1 MSDSQ
6 EHHERDGTVS
16 DLGEEQKTEG
26 QGQEVTHPAL
36 AECWQ
41 QSKGCA
47 LSLGLRMAHQLLL
60 AQEPWGTIGSHLRL
74 RVQGAGP

>member
-6 EHHERDGTVS
+6 EHRGWDSTVS

-36 AECWQ
+36 AECRQ
-41 QSKGCA
+41 QSKECA
-47 LSLGLRMAHQLLL
+47 ESR
-60 AQEPWGTIGSHLRL
+60 P
-74 RVQGAGP
+74 